1 MTRQALRDT
10 LARLHAEL
18 EDAEPLDAA
27 LRADLERAIAE
38 IREVI
43 EHERPAAA
51 AEVHPLSERLEELAL
66 RFEQSHPLLTQS
78 IAGVVRAL
86 GAMGI

>member
-27 LRADLERAIAE
+27 LRADLERAIGE
-38 IREVI
+38 IREVM
-43 EHERPAAA
+43 ERARPAA
-51 AEVHPLSERLEELAL
+51 AEVHPLSEQLEALAL
-66 RFEQSHPLLTQS
+66 RFEQSHPLLTQA
-78 IAGVVRAL
+78 IGGVVRAL

>member
-1 MTRQALRDT
+1 MKRESLHDT
-10 LARLHAEL
+10 LAKLHAEL
-18 EDAEPLDAA
+18 EDAGPIDAE
-27 LRADLERAIAE
+27 LRAELEQAIEEIRDVVERERAVEA
-38 IREVI
+38 
-43 EHERPAAA
+43 
-51 AEVHPLSERLEELAL
+51 PLSEQLEELAL

>member
-1 MTRQALRDT
+1 MTRQALKDT

-18 EDAEPLDAA
+18 EDAEPVDAT
-27 LRADLERAIAE
+27 LRAELERAIGE

-43 EHERPAAA
+43 ERERPAAA
-51 AEVHPLSERLEELAL
+51 ELHPLSEQLEALAL

-78 IAGVVRAL
+78 IASVVRTL

>member
-1 MTRQALRDT
+1 MPEREAALRRT
-10 LARLHAEL
+10 LAELHAEL
-18 EDAEPLDAA
+18 EQSGSIDAA
-27 LRADLERAIAE
+27 LRADLEKALAE

-43 EHERPAAA
+43 ERERRASAA
-51 AEVHPLSERLEELAL
+51 HPLGERLETLAL
-66 RFEQSHPLLTQS
+66 RFEQTHPLITQS

>member
-27 LRADLERAIAE
+27 LRADLERAIGE

-43 EHERPAAA
+43 EREPAA

>member
-10 LARLHAEL
+10 LVRLHAEL

-27 LRADLERAIAE
+27 LRADLERAIGE

-43 EHERPAAA
+43 ERERPAAG
-51 AEVHPLSERLEELAL
+51 EVHPLSERLEELAL

>member
-1 MTRQALRDT
+1 MKRESLHDT
-10 LARLHAEL
+10 LAKLHAEL
-18 EDAEPLDAA
+18 EDAGPIDAE
-27 LRADLERAIAE
+27 LRAELEQAIEEIRDVVERERAVEA
-38 IREVI
+38 
-43 EHERPAAA
+43 
-51 AEVHPLSERLEELAL
+51 PLSERLEELAL